1 METSIFFKKRRFQML
16 GRGEY
21 QLPREVKAPM
31 TLAKLNFIL
40 PGLRALGKGVGRRK
54 DRYGRKK

>member
-1 METSIFFKKRRFQML
+1 ML